1 MPGRIKQRLIVVLAM
16 DVDKIGA
23 DLPHDGS
30 GGRPAVDAADAFAV
44 SRDLAV
50 EQQRAVIGV
59 AAVSQLRL
67 HSRR

>member
-23 DLPHDGS
+23 DLPHD
-30 GGRPAVDAADAFAV
+30 GRPAVDAADAFAV